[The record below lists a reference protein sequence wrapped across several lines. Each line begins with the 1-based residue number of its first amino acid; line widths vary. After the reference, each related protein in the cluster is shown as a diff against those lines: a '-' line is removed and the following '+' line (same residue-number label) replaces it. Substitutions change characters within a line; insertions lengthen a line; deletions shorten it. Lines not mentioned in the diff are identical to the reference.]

1 MAREQRS
8 TEIAPDP
15 ADNVVAGIA
24 TSPAIPAPTRSDGE
38 ITWHDITAATEAQA
52 RATSTIERRRQ
63 RLLRLLLTEQ
73 PAARQTLAD
82 LAHSADWELPERI
95 AVIAIEYREDQHRF
109 PASEL
114 DRDVLADLESAR
126 PCLVVADPDPHLD
139 VLRGELRGRTA
150 AVGPLVPI
158 TEAHRSFT
166 VARRALDLVR
176 RGLLPACDITDCE
189 QHLSTLLLHA
199 DEFLLD
205 QLVEHALLP
214 LAALTAEQRD
224 VLSETLLAYM
234 GSTGGVTEVAERLG
248 VHPQTIRYRLDE
260 AHDLFGPQLADPDE
274 RLMLELALR
283 ADRVVRA

>member
-15 ADNVVAGIA
+15 ADDVVAGIA
-24 TSPAIPAPTRSDGE
+24 TSPAITAPTRSDGG
-38 ITWHDITAATEAQA
+38 ITWRDITAATEAQA
-52 RATSTIERRRQ
+52 RASSTIERRRQ

-73 PAARQTLAD
+73 PSSRQTLAD
-82 LAHSADWELPERI
+82 LAHSADWELPDMV

-109 PASEL
+109 PASAL
-114 DRDVLADLESAR
+114 GHDVLADLESAR
-126 PCLVVADPDPHLD
+126 PCLVVADPAPHLD
-139 VLRGELRGRTA
+139 VLRAELRGRIA
-150 AVGPLVPI
+150 AVGPLVPL

-176 RGLLPACDITDCE
+176 RGLLPECDVTDCE

-205 QLVEHALLP
+205 QLIEHALRP
-214 LAALTAEQRD
+214 LAALTATRRD
-224 VLSETLLAYM
+224 ELAETLLAYM
-234 GSTGGVTEVAERLG
+234 ASTGGVTEVAERLG
-248 VHPQTIRYRLDE
+248 VHPQTVRYRLDQ
-260 AHDLFGPQLADPDE
+260 AHDLFGARLADPDE